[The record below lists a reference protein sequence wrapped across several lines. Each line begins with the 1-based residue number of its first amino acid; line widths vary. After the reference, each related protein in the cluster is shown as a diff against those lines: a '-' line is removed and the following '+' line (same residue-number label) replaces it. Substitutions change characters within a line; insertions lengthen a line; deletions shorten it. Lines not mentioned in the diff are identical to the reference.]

1 MNPLEDKTPMDRN
14 LAMDLV
20 RATEAAA
27 MAAAP
32 FAGRRKKEAADQ
44 AAVDAMRFALSTVPM
59 DGEVVIGEGE
69 KDEAP
74 MLYIGERIGTGAPPL
89 VDIAVDP
96 IDGTTML
103 SVGRPGSISVVALA
117 DRGSLFTSHLAYM
130 DKIVVGPQ
138 ARGVIDLNAPVAE
151 NLHAIAKAKGRK
163 VGALTVIALER
174 PRNAAMIEAVEKAG
188 AKLRLITDG
197 DVTAGVVATLWPEGG
212 VDALMG
218 IGGTPEG
225 VVTACAVKCLGGDM
239 QGRLWAKDDKDRATA
254 AAEGH
259 DLGRVLTLEDL
270 CSGANIFVAVTGI
283 TDGELVRGVRYFPGG
298 AQTHSLAMRSVSG
311 TVRWIEA
318 RHDFARL
325 RKVAGVRYEL
335 AVEKQGEDEVGL
347 QAGLLKR

>member
-1 MNPLEDKTPMDRN
+1 MEEERPIERN

-44 AAVDAMRFALSTVPM
+44 AAVDAMRFVLGTVPM
-59 DGEVVIGEGE
+59 DGVVVIGEGE
-69 KDEAP
+69 KDKAP
-74 MLYIGERIGTGAPPL
+74 MLYIGERIGTGSPPF

-117 DRGSLFTSHLAYM
+117 DRGSLFTSRLAYM

-138 ARGVIDLNAPVAE
+138 ARGVIDLNLSVAD
-151 NLHAIAKAKGRK
+151 NLEAIAKAKGRK
-163 VGALTVIALER
+163 VRELTVIALDR
-174 PRNAAMIEAVEKAG
+174 PRNAAMIEAAEKAG
-188 AKLRLITDG
+188 ARLYLITDG
-197 DVTAGVVATLWPEGG
+197 DVTAGLLATLWQDGP

-225 VVTACAVKCLGGDM
+225 VVTACTVKCLGGDM
-239 QGRLWAKDDKDRATA
+239 QGRLWAKDEKDRAQA
-254 AAEGH
+254 MAEGQ
-259 DLGRVLTLEDL
+259 DLKRVLKLDDL
-270 CSGANIFVAVTGI
+270 CSGENVFVAITGI

-311 TVRWIEA
+311 TVRWVEA
-318 RHDFARL
+318 RHNFDRL
-325 RKVAGVRYEL
+325 RKVAGPRYEG
-335 AVEKQGEDEVGL
+335 AAEG
-347 QAGLLKR
+347 

>member
-1 MNPLEDKTPMDRN
+1 MVKRIEDEKPMDRN

-44 AAVDAMRFALSTVPM
+44 AAVDAMRFALSTVHM

-74 MLYIGERIGTGAPPL
+74 MLYIGEQLGTGSPPL

-117 DRGSLFTSHLAYM
+117 DRGSLFASHLAYM

-138 ARGVIDLNAPVAE
+138 ARGVIDLNAPVPE
-151 NLHAIAKAKGRK
+151 NLRAIAKAKGRK
-163 VGALTVIALER
+163 VRDLIVIALDR
-174 PRNAAMIEAVEKAG
+174 PRNAEMLQAAQKAG
-188 AKLRLITDG
+188 AKLWLITDG
-197 DVTAGVVATLWPEGG
+197 DVTAGLLAMLWHEGG

-239 QGRLWAKDDKDRATA
+239 QGRLWAKDDKDRAQA
-254 AAEGH
+254 RAEGQ
-259 DLGRVLTLEDL
+259 DLNRVLTLDDL
-270 CSGANIFVAVTGI
+270 CSGENAFVAITGI
-283 TDGELVRGVRYFPGG
+283 TDGELVRGVRYFAGG

-311 TVRWIEA
+311 TVRWVEA
-318 RHDFARL
+318 RHNFGRL
-325 RKVAGVRYEL
+325 RKVAGARYE
-335 AVEKQGEDEVGL
+335 GEAEEEG
-347 QAGLLKR
+347 

>member
-1 MNPLEDKTPMDRN
+1 MVKPTEEKIPMDRN

-32 FAGRRKKEAADQ
+32 FAGRRQKEAADQ
-44 AAVDAMRFALSTVPM
+44 AAVDAMRFALGTVPM

-69 KDEAP
+69 KDKAP
-74 MLYIGERIGTGAPPL
+74 MLYIGEQIGTGSPPL

-138 ARGVIDLNAPVAE
+138 ARGVVDLNAPVAD
-151 NLHAIAKAKGRK
+151 NLRAIAKAKGRK
-163 VGALTVIALER
+163 VRELTVIALDR
-174 PRNAAMIEAVEKAG
+174 PRNAEMLQAAEKAG

-197 DVTAGVVATLWPEGG
+197 DVTAGLLAMLGYDGG
-212 VDALMG
+212 IDALMG

-225 VVTACAVKCLGGDM
+225 VITACAAKCLGGDM
-239 QGRLWAKDDKDRATA
+239 QGRLWTKDEKDRAQA
-254 AAEGH
+254 RAEGQ
-259 DLGRVLTLEDL
+259 DLSRVLTLDDL
-270 CSGANIFVAVTGI
+270 CSGENVFVAISGV
-283 TDGELVRGVRYFPGG
+283 TDGELVRGVRYFSGG

-318 RHDFARL
+318 RHNFGRL
-325 RKVAGVRYEL
+325 RKIAGTRYD
-335 AVEKQGEDEVGL
+335 EDAEGSSKDR
-347 QAGLLKR
+347 A

>member
-1 MNPLEDKTPMDRN
+1 MVKRGEETRPMDRN

-20 RATEAAA
+20 RVTEAAA

-59 DGEVVIGEGE
+59 NGEVVIGEGE

-74 MLYIGERIGTGAPPL
+74 MLYIGERIGSGSPPL

-103 SVGRPGSISVVALA
+103 SVGRPGSVSVVALA

-138 ARGVIDLNAPVAE
+138 ARGVIDLNAPVRE
-151 NLHAIAKAKGRK
+151 NLHAIAKAKGRE
-163 VGALTVIALER
+163 VRELTVIALDR
-174 PRNAAMIEAVEKAG
+174 PRNAAMVEDVEKVG

-197 DVTAGVVATLWPEGG
+197 DVTAGLLATLVQDRG
-212 VDALMG
+212 VDVLMG

-225 VVTACAVKCLGGDM
+225 VITACTVKCLGGDM
-239 QGRLWAKDDKDRATA
+239 QGRLWAKD
-254 AAEGH
+254 E
-259 DLGRVLTLEDL
+259 
-270 CSGANIFVAVTGI
+270 
-283 TDGELVRGVRYFPGG
+283 
-298 AQTHSLAMRSVSG
+298 
-311 TVRWIEA
+311 
-318 RHDFARL
+318 
-325 RKVAGVRYEL
+325 
-335 AVEKQGEDEVGL
+335 
-347 QAGLLKR
+347 

>member
-1 MNPLEDKTPMDRN
+1 MTKRAEEKPPMDRN

-32 FAGRRKKEAADQ
+32 YVGRRKKEAADQ

-74 MLYIGERIGTGAPPL
+74 MLYIGEKIGNGSEPR

-96 IDGTTML
+96 IDGTTLL
-103 SVGRPGSISVVALA
+103 SLGRPGSISVVALA
-117 DRGSLFTSHLAYM
+117 DRGSLFSSHLAYM
-130 DKIVVGPQ
+130 DKIVVGPE
-138 ARGVIDLNAPVAE
+138 ARGVIDLEAPASD
-151 NLHAIAKAKGRK
+151 NLRAIAKAKGRR
-163 VGALTVIALER
+163 VRDLTVIALDR
-174 PRNAAMIEAVEKAG
+174 PRNAVLIDAVAKAG

-197 DVTAGVVATLWPEGG
+197 DVTAGLLAGLRHEGG

-218 IGGTPEG
+218 IGGAPEG
-225 VVTACAVKCLGGDM
+225 VVTACAVKCLEGDM
-239 QGRLWAKDDKDRATA
+239 QGRLWARDEKDKAQA
-254 AAEGH
+254 AAEGQ
-259 DLGRVLTLEDL
+259 DLARVLRLDDL
-270 CSGANIFVAVTGI
+270 CSGENVFVALTGI
-283 TDGELVRGVRYFPGG
+283 THGELLRGVAYPPGG

-318 RHDFARL
+318 RHNLSRL
-325 RKVAGVRYEL
+325 RGIAGARYE
-335 AVEKQGEDEVGL
+335 AASDEEGG
-347 QAGLLKR
+347 A

>member
-1 MNPLEDKTPMDRN
+1 MMAKPTAPKASMDRN

-20 RATEAAA
+20 RVTEAAA

-44 AAVDAMRFALSTVPM
+44 AAVDAMRRALTTVPI

-74 MLYIGERIGTGAPPL
+74 MLYIGERIGTGSPPAA
-89 VDIAVDP
+89 DIAVDP

-103 SVGRPGSISVVALA
+103 SVGKPGSISVVALA
-117 DRGSLFTSHLAYM
+117 DRGCLFASHLAYM
-130 DKIVVGPQ
+130 DKIVVGPG
-138 ARGVIDLNAPVAE
+138 ARGAIDLNASVPE
-151 NLHAIAKAKGRK
+151 NLHAIARATGRK
-163 VGALTVIALER
+163 VRTLTVIVLDR
-174 PRNAAMIEAVEKAG
+174 PRNAALIEAVEKVG
-188 AKLRLITDG
+188 ARLRLITDG
-197 DVTAGVVATLWPEGG
+197 DVVAGILPALWNGGG

-218 IGGTPEG
+218 IGGAPEG

-239 QGRLWAKDDKDRATA
+239 QGRLWAKDDKDRAQA

-259 DLGRVLTLEDL
+259 DLAKVLTLDDL
-270 CSGANIFVAVTGI
+270 CAGENVFVAMTGI
-283 TDGELVRGVRYFPGG
+283 TRGELLRGVLYFPGG

-318 RHDFARL
+318 RHDFGRL
-325 RKVAGVRYEL
+325 RKIAGARYDPGFE
-335 AVEKQGEDEVGL
+335 EESGT
-347 QAGLLKR
+347 

>member
-1 MNPLEDKTPMDRN
+1 MDRN

-27 MAAAP
+27 LASAP

-44 AAVDAMRFALSTVPM
+44 AAVDAMRFAMGTVPM
-59 DGEVVIGEGE
+59 DGVVVIGEGE

-74 MLYIGERIGTGAPPL
+74 MLYIGEKIGTGSPPQ

-138 ARGVIDLNAPVAE
+138 ARGVIDLNAPVSE
-151 NLHAIAKAKGRK
+151 NLRAIAKAKGRR
-163 VGALTVIALER
+163 VRDLIVIALDR
-174 PRNAAMIEAVEKAG
+174 PRNASIVDGVEKAG
-188 AKLRLITDG
+188 AGLRLITDG
-197 DVTAGVVATLWPEGG
+197 DVTAGLLATLWKGEG

-225 VVTACAVKCLGGDM
+225 VITACAVKCLGGDM
-239 QGRLWAKDDKDRATA
+239 QGRLWAKDEKDRAQA

-259 DLGRVLTLEDL
+259 DVSRALTLEDL
-270 CSGANIFVAVTGI
+270 CSGENVFVAVTGI

-298 AQTHSLAMRSVSG
+298 AQTYSLAMRSVSG
-311 TVRWIEA
+311 TVRWVEA
-318 RHDFARL
+318 RHNFGRL
-325 RKVAGVRYEL
+325 RKLAGTRYDGS
-335 AVEKQGEDEVGL
+335 VEQEGEVTSEDW
-347 QAGLLKR
+347 A

>member
-1 MNPLEDKTPMDRN
+1 MRAEEKPPMDRN

-32 FAGRRKKEAADQ
+32 YAGRRKKEAADQ

-74 MLYIGERIGTGAPPL
+74 MLYIGEKIGNGSEPR

-96 IDGTTML
+96 IDGTTLL
-103 SVGRPGSISVVALA
+103 SMGRPGSISVVALA
-117 DRGSLFTSHLAYM
+117 DRGSLFSSHLAYM
-130 DKIVVGPQ
+130 DKIVVGPE
-138 ARGVIDLNAPVAE
+138 ARGMIDLGAPASD
-151 NLHAIAKAKGRK
+151 NLRAIAKAKGRK
-163 VGALTVIALER
+163 VRDLTVIALDR
-174 PRNAAMIEAVEKAG
+174 PRNAALIDAVEKAG

-197 DVTAGVVATLWPEGG
+197 DVTAGLMAGLWHEGG

-218 IGGTPEG
+218 IGGAPEG
-225 VVTACAVKCLGGDM
+225 VVTACAVKCLQGDM
-239 QGRLWAKDDKDRATA
+239 QGRLWARDEKDQARATA
-254 AAEGH
+254 EGQ
-259 DLGRVLTLEDL
+259 DLARVLTLDDL
-270 CSGANIFVAVTGI
+270 CSGENVFVALTGI
-283 TDGELVRGVRYFPGG
+283 THGELLRGVAYPPGG

-318 RHDFARL
+318 RHNFSRL
-325 RKVAGVRYEL
+325 RGIAGGRYE
-335 AVEKQGEDEVGL
+335 AASDEERGT
-347 QAGLLKR
+347 

>member
-1 MNPLEDKTPMDRN
+1 MVKRTEEKMPMDRN

-20 RATEAAA
+20 RVTEAAA

-74 MLYIGERIGTGAPPL
+74 MLYIGERIGTGVSPR

-130 DKIVVGPQ
+130 DKIVVGAE
-138 ARGVIDLNAPVAE
+138 ARGVIDVNAPVTE

-163 VGALTVIALER
+163 VGELTVIALDR
-174 PRNAAMIEAVEKAG
+174 PRNAAIVEAVEKAG

-197 DVTAGVVATLWPEGG
+197 DVTAGLLAVLWQEGG

-239 QGRLWAKDDKDRATA
+239 QGRLWAKDEKDRATA

-259 DLGRVLTLEDL
+259 DLARVLALDDL
-270 CSGANIFVAVTGI
+270 CSGENIFVAITGV

-298 AQTHSLAMRSVSG
+298 AHTHSLAMRSVSG
-311 TVRWIEA
+311 TVRRIEA
-318 RHDFARL
+318 QHNFRRL
-325 RKVAGVRYEL
+325 RKIAGVRYDG
-335 AVEKQGEDEVGL
+335 AVEE
-347 QAGLLKR
+347 AG

>member
-1 MNPLEDKTPMDRN
+1 MVKRTKEETPMDRN
-14 LAMDLV
+14 LAMDLI

-32 FAGRRKKEAADQ
+32 FAGRRKKNAADQ

-74 MLYIGERIGTGAPPL
+74 MLYIGEQIGTGSPPL

-117 DRGSLFTSHLAYM
+117 DRGSLFTSRLAYM

-138 ARGVIDLNAPVAE
+138 ARGVIDMKAPVPE
-151 NLHAIAKAKGRK
+151 NLQAIAKAKGRK
-163 VGALTVIALER
+163 VSELTVIALDR
-174 PRNAAMIEAVEKAG
+174 PRNAEMIQAVEKAG
-188 AKLRLITDG
+188 ARLRLITDG
-197 DVTAGVVATLWPEGG
+197 DVTAGLLAILWHDGP

-225 VVTACAVKCLGGDM
+225 VITACAVKSLGGDM
-239 QGRLWAKDDKDRATA
+239 QGRLWAKDDKDRAQA

-259 DLGRVLTLEDL
+259 QLGTILTLVDL
-270 CSGANIFVAVTGI
+270 CSGENIFVAVTGI
-283 TDGELVRGVRYFPGG
+283 TDGDLVRGVRYFPGG

-311 TVRWIEA
+311 TVRFIEA
-318 RHDFARL
+318 RHDFGRL
-325 RKVAGVRYEL
+325 RKVAGTRYEGSL
-335 AVEKQGEDEVGL
+335 EEEDEAAS
-347 QAGLLKR
+347 QARIG

>member
-1 MNPLEDKTPMDRN
+1 MVKRREEKMPMDRN

-20 RATEAAA
+20 RVTEAAA

-74 MLYIGERIGTGAPPL
+74 MLYIGERIGTGSPPL

-103 SVGRPGSISVVALA
+103 SVGRPGSVSVVALA

-138 ARGVIDLNAPVAE
+138 ARGVIDLNAPVRE
-151 NLHAIAKAKGRK
+151 NLHAIAKAKGRE
-163 VGALTVIALER
+163 VRELTVIALDR
-174 PRNAAMIEAVEKAG
+174 PRNAAMVEDVEKAG

-197 DVTAGVVATLWPEGG
+197 DVTAGLLATLVQDRG
-212 VDALMG
+212 VDVLMG

-225 VVTACAVKCLGGDM
+225 VITACTVKCLGGDM
-239 QGRLWAKDDKDRATA
+239 QGRLWAKDEKDREKAH
-254 AAEGH
+254 AEGH
-259 DLGRVLTLEDL
+259 DLDKVLALDDL
-270 CSGANIFVAVTGI
+270 CSGENVFVAVTGI
-283 TDGELVRGVRYFPGG
+283 TDGEVVRGVRYFPGG

-311 TVRWIEA
+311 TVRWVEA
-318 RHDFARL
+318 RHNFGRL
-325 RKVAGVRYEL
+325 RKLAGMRYEG
-335 AVEKQGEDEVGL
+335 VV
-347 QAGLLKR
+347 